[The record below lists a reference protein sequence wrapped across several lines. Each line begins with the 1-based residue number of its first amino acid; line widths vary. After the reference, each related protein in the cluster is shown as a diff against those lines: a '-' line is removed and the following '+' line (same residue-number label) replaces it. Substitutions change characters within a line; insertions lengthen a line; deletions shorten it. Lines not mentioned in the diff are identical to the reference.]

1 MDSTQI
7 VHIDTCTQS
16 LESLLGVLH
25 SKNCANSHATG
36 ASAQTDHDAVLQKL
50 DSIVV
55 GVCASL
61 DILHAKVDSLCA
73 GMQLIRTELEVPDLQ
88 PAMKMSPRVDDT
100 TVKPDF
106 VAINVREDAPEEPV
120 VAVIEEDIITHV
132 AAVDSDATAA
142 TLATLTTL
150 AVPIPLEPEPSYTNS
165 TDILNVLWPGL
176 PKNDHNELDI
186 NRIRQEAE
194 LVHEVD

>member
-1 MDSTQI
+1 MDST
-7 VHIDTCTQS
+7 TQS
-16 LESLLGVLH
+16 LESLLGILH
-25 SKNCANSHATG
+25 SKNTPDAYANG
-36 ASAQTDHDAVLQKL
+36 ASTQTNHDAVLQKL

-88 PAMKMSPRVDDT
+88 PAINMPPSADAT
-100 TVKPDF
+100 AKPDF
-106 VAINVREDAPEEPV
+106 VAINVREDAREEPV
-120 VAVIEEDIITHV
+120 VAVIEQDITTHV

-150 AVPIPLEPEPSYTNS
+150 AVPFPLEPEPSYTNS

>member
-1 MDSTQI
+1 MDSTHI
-7 VHIDTCTQS
+7 GHIDTCTQS

-25 SKNCANSHATG
+25 SKNCANTHAAG

-88 PAMKMSPRVDDT
+88 PTMNMPPRADDT
-100 TVKPDF
+100 AKPDF
-106 VAINVREDAPEEPV
+106 VAINVREDTPEEASAACTTTPLPV
-120 VAVIEEDIITHV
+120 V
-132 AAVDSDATAA
+132 DSAATATDP
-142 TLATLTTL
+142 TLTTLTTL
-150 AVPIPLEPEPSYTNS
+150 AVPFPHEPDSKYTNS

-176 PKNDHNELDI
+176 PKNDHDELDI

>member
-1 MDSTQI
+1 MDSTHI
-7 VHIDTCTQS
+7 AHIDTSTQS

-25 SKNCANSHATG
+25 SKNSANTHAHG

-61 DILHAKVDSLCA
+61 DILHAKVDSLCQ
-73 GMQLIRTELEVPDLQ
+73 GMELIRCELEVQDVQ
-88 PAMKMSPRVDDT
+88 PQQPMPASVEIKT
-100 TVKPDF
+100 APDF
-106 VAINVREDAPEEPV
+106 VAINVSEDATEEISATCINTPLP
-120 VAVIEEDIITHV
+120 
-132 AAVDSDATAA
+132 AVDSAETAA
-142 TLATLTTL
+142 ILTTLTTL
-150 AVPIPLEPEPSYTNS
+150 AVPIPHEPESSYTNS

-176 PKNDHNELDI
+176 PKKDHDELDI

>member
-1 MDSTQI
+1 MDSTHI
-7 VHIDTCTQS
+7 AHIDTCTQS

-25 SKNCANSHATG
+25 SKNCANTHAAG
-36 ASAQTDHDAVLQKL
+36 ACTQTEHDAVLQKL

-88 PAMKMSPRVDDT
+88 PAMKMSPRADVT
-100 TVKPDF
+100 TKPDF
-106 VAINVREDAPEEPV
+106 VAINVREDAPEN
-120 VAVIEEDIITHV
+120 HV
-132 AAVDSDATAA
+132 AACIHTPLPAVDSAATATDP
-142 TLATLTTL
+142 TLTTLTTL
-150 AVPIPLEPEPSYTNS
+150 AVPFPHEPDSNYTNS

-186 NRIRQEAE
+186 NRIREEDE

>member
-1 MDSTQI
+1 MDST
-7 VHIDTCTQS
+7 TQS
-16 LESLLGVLH
+16 LESLLGILH
-25 SKNCANSHATG
+25 SKNSANTNANG

-73 GMQLIRTELEVPDLQ
+73 GMQLIRTELEVADLQ
-88 PAMKMSPRVDDT
+88 PPMNMPPRADVIT
-100 TVKPDF
+100 KPDF
-106 VAINVREDAPEEPV
+106 VAINVREDAPEEAS
-120 VAVIEEDIITHV
+120 VACITTPL
-132 AAVDSDATAA
+132 AAVDSAVTDPNLT
-142 TLATLTTL
+142 TLTTL
-150 AVPIPLEPEPSYTNS
+150 AVPFPHEPEPSYTNS

-176 PKNDHNELDI
+176 PKNDNDELDI

>member
-1 MDSTQI
+1 MDSTHI
-7 VHIDTCTQS
+7 AHIDTSTQS

-25 SKNCANSHATG
+25 SKNCANTHAHG

-73 GMQLIRTELEVPDLQ
+73 GMQLIRTELEVPDLH
-88 PAMKMSPRVDDT
+88 PAIKIPPCADVT
-100 TVKPDF
+100 NKPDF
-106 VAINVREDAPEEPV
+106 VAINVREDAPEE
-120 VAVIEEDIITHV
+120 ASAACITTPLP
-132 AAVDSDATAA
+132 AVDSAATAT
-142 TLATLTTL
+142 TLTMLTTL
-150 AVPIPLEPEPSYTNS
+150 AVPFPHEPESTYTNS

-176 PKNDHNELDI
+176 PKNDQDESCD

-194 LVHEVD
+194 LMH

>member
-1 MDSTQI
+1 MDST
-7 VHIDTCTQS
+7 TQS
-16 LESLLGVLH
+16 LESLLGILH
-25 SKNCANSHATG
+25 SKNTPDAYANG
-36 ASAQTDHDAVLQKL
+36 ASTQTNHDAVLQKL

-88 PAMKMSPRVDDT
+88 PAMNMPPRADDT
-100 TVKPDF
+100 AKPDF
-106 VAINVREDAPEEPV
+106 VAINVREDAPEEASAACIATPLP
-120 VAVIEEDIITHV
+120 
-132 AAVDSDATAA
+132 AVDSATTATDP

-150 AVPIPLEPEPSYTNS
+150 AVPFPLEPEPSYTNS